1 MVYSKFRNAE
11 SQYRGFFILRIIL
24 IIENFEL
31 AFFQISRFVSPNF
44 GFLSYLGIFK
54 KGFKGFLDP
63 GNLIPSIKEF

>member
-1 MVYSKFRNAE
+1 M
-11 SQYRGFFILRIIL
+11 RIIL